1 MLYSK
6 LKVLGLFIALLSS
19 QFIIAQTAR
28 MFTMEEAVL
37 MIDKNT
43 KQSLRAKSLS
53 QLQWLPSGN
62 KYSYVINGTGAR
74 IVLTEAENG
83 KVDSTIT
90 LSVLNEALKAFDPK
104 LSLKS
109 IPVFQWLDNENFRIK
124 QGAKYLSFNI
134 SSQSFREL
142 FATNDKA
149 EFEEIE
155 ATKGYI
161 AFILNDNIYFIIIL

>member
-19 QFIIAQTAR
+19 QFIYTQTAR

-43 KQSLRAKSLS
+43 KLSLRAKSLS

-62 KYSYVINGTGAR
+62 KYSYVINGVGAR

-83 KVDSTIT
+83 KVDSTTT
-90 LSVLNEALKAFDPK
+90 LVVLNEAIKAFDSK

-109 IPVFQWLDNENFRIK
+109 IPVFN
-124 QGAKYLSFNI
+124 G
-134 SSQSFREL
+134 
-142 FATNDKA
+142 
-149 EFEEIE
+149 
-155 ATKGYI
+155 
-161 AFILNDNIYFIIIL
+161 